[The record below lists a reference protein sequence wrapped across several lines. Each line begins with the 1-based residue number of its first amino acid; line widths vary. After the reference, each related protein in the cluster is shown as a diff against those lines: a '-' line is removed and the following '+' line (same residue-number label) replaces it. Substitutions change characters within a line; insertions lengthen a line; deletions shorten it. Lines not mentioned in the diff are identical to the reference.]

1 MKEKSNC
8 VESEHRVAED
18 WFLALKYNQ
27 PEISETWG
35 KKKKQIVLYEHMNI
49 VKVAKCI

>member
-27 PEISETWG
+27 PEVSETWG
-35 KKKKQIVLYEHMNI
+35 GKKKSDRIIWTHEYCK
-49 VKVAKCI
+49 KCI